1 MACWNVIATSELSS
15 SAATIT
21 IGSIPSSYDHLY
33 LTFSSRNGQ
42 SAYYQYLMYEFNGD
56 NDFDYSY
63 TNLFAGTSAPGS
75 THEDSAD
82 SIRGIK
88 SDNSGSNSL
97 LADTFSTFTLWIP
110 HYADTSNF
118 TSTISKSVVP
128 NNSTTDWQWVVTL
141 TAGLFGETGAI
152 SQIMLKPGAL
162 GAEFMDYSSYTL
174 YGINGA

>member
-1 MACWNVIATSELSS
+1 MTTAGRTRCW
-15 SAATIT
+15 
-21 IGSIPSSYDHLY
+21 
-33 LTFSSRNGQ
+33 LT
-42 SAYYQYLMYEFNGD
+42 
-56 NDFDYSY
+56 
-63 TNLFAGTSAPGS
+63 
-75 THEDSAD
+75 H
-82 SIRGIK
+82 
-88 SDNSGSNSL
+88 
-97 LADTFSTFTLWIP
+97 FSTFTLWIP